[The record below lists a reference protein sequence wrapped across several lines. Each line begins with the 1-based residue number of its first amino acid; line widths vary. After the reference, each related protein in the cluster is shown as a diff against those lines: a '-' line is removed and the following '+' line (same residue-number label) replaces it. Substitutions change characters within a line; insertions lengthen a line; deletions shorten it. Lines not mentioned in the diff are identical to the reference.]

1 MNDSLEQI
9 YRSHH
14 AASRGEDFALLGE
27 ERGAFLREH
36 VGTGKRVVDI
46 GCRDGALTSTYAEG
60 NQVVGVDIDA
70 EALARAESRLGIE
83 TLQMD
88 LNGPWNLKE
97 KSFDAVVACE
107 VIEHLY
113 YPDSVI
119 GKAARLLVPGG
130 VFVGSV
136 PNAFSLANRLRYLR
150 NQKRF
155 TPLSDPTHINHFTV
169 SELECF
175 LARHFD
181 EVKVVGLGR
190 FGRLAEAFPQLMAFD
205 LLFVARTAPN
215 QI

>member
-36 VGTGKRVVDI
+36 IGRGKRVADI

-83 TLQMD
+83 TLQLD

-113 YPDSVI
+113 YPDLVI
-119 GKAARLLVPGG
+119 GKAASLLQGDG
-130 VFVGSV
+130 LLVGSV

-150 NQKRF
+150 KQKRF

-169 SELECF
+169 SELRD
-175 LARHFD
+175 LLSKHFKKV
-181 EVKVVGLGR
+181 EVLGLGR
-190 FGRLAEAFPQLMAFD
+190 YGYLAKKLPQIMAFD
-205 LLFVARTAPN
+205 LLFVATEPR
-215 QI
+215 